1 MKERKSKVN
10 WEDYPKIEKCTD
22 MGDTNGNKMDIE
34 VKEEKTYNTDTGGV
48 CFGERVRRRI
58 RQKSRTGNRCGIR
71 KR

>member
-34 VKEEKTYNTDTGGV
+34 VKGIREIPAASEREEK
-48 CFGERVRRRI
+48 
-58 RQKSRTGNRCGIR
+58 
-71 KR
+71 

>member
-34 VKEEKTYNTDTGGV
+34 VKEAEGRPITSEKPEKVMVAKATTAWSV
-48 CFGERVRRRI
+48 SV
-58 RQKSRTGNRCGIR
+58 
-71 KR
+71 

>member
-34 VKEEKTYNTDTGGV
+34 VKEGRPITSEKP
-48 CFGERVRRRI
+48 E
-58 RQKSRTGNRCGIR
+58 K
-71 KR
+71 

>member
-34 VKEEKTYNTDTGGV
+34 VKEAEDPNY
-48 CFGERVRRRI
+48 F
-58 RQKSRTGNRCGIR
+58 
-71 KR
+71 